1 MRKRL
6 FLMLFAWIN
15 IGIFTMNLNAFSGN
29 GNGDEDSPY
38 LITSATELNEIRNNL
53 DAHYKLMNNID
64 LTDWITENSPIEGW
78 EPINEFKGVLDG
90 NGFVISGLWIEKP
103 EAENIGFFGSV
114 AGAIIKRIGI
124 VIPDNKKIVGKK
136 YVGGLVGQT
145 PYTTTEISIDECF
158 VTGGTIESKD
168 QAAGGILGYTSTNSV
183 TVNIRNCYTANSTVI
198 SVDGTG
204 GIVGTAY
211 RNINIENCYSTN
223 TIISANNDKAAGGIA
238 GGFNDA
244 KDSYTIKNSIA
255 LNPSIASSK
264 SAGRIIGWIKD
275 SSKTTLSNNYA
286 FDGMSVDG
294 KTLSGEATDNNGLD
308 KSKEELNQQS
318 TYVSLGW
325 NFNVTDGVWIMG
337 NENYTLPVL
346 KNISFEMQPTITP
359 DHLYVEVNPDDGFS
373 GSGNGD
379 ENSPYLI
386 TSATELNEIRNNPEA
401 HYKLMNNI
409 DLTDWITENSP
420 IEGWEPI
427 NEFKGVL
434 DGNGFVISGLWIEKP
449 EAENIGFFGSV
460 AGAIIKRIGI
470 VIPDNKKIV
479 GKKYVG
485 GLVGQTPYTT
495 TEISIDECFVTGGT
509 IESKDQAAGGILG
522 YTSTNSVTVNIRNCY
537 TANSTVISVD
547 GTGGIVGT
555 AYRNINIENCYST
568 NTIISANND
577 KAAGGIAGGFNDAKD
592 SYTIKNSIALNPSI
606 ASSKSAGRIIG
617 WIKDSSKTTLSNNY
631 AFDGMSVDGKTLS
644 GEATDNNGLDKSKE
658 EVNEISIYTSLGWNF
673 DAKEGIWAMG
683 NGKYSLPVLKN
694 VSMEQQPQITP
705 KYLYISK
712 PGDIDN
718 PYLITTA
725 AELNEIRN
733 NPEAHYK
740 LVNNI
745 DLTNWITENSP
756 IEGWEPINGFSG
768 SLDGNGFIIYGL
780 WIDRPA
786 INNVGLFGSITG
798 GVIKRTGIII
808 PDDKKIEGNN
818 NVGGFVGH
826 TPYTTAEISI
836 DECFVAGGTIEAKS
850 SAAGGI
856 LGYTSTNSTTV
867 NIRNCYVANTTVL
880 GADGAGGLVG
890 TAYRSINVENCYST
904 GVVKST
910 NNDKSA
916 GGLVGET
923 NDQSE
928 NYTIKNSIALNSE
941 IFSSKSA
948 GRIVGWIKNS
958 AKTTLNNYAFEGM
971 LVDGKTLSGKIAD
984 NNGLNKSKEEVNDV
998 ATYLSLGW
1006 NFDEDG
1012 IWIMGNRKY
1021 TLPILKNVLA
1031 EQQPAVMPKH
1041 LEMSEP
1047 VGVLTEKGNKP
1058 SIYPTVTEGE
1068 IFITNKALSSIVSVY
1083 DFSGRTVMQSDKSM
1097 LDLSSLANG
1106 IYFVKVENEIIK
1118 VVKK

>member
-15 IGIFTMNLNAFSGN
+15 IGIFTMNLNAFSGS

-38 LITSATELNEIRNNL
+38 LITSATELNEIRNNPE
-53 DAHYKLMNNID
+53 AHYKLMNNID
-64 LTDWITENSPIEGW
+64 LTDWITENSSIEGW

-90 NGFVISGLWIEKP
+90 NGYVISGLWIERP
-103 EAENIGFFGSV
+103 ETEKIGFFGSV
-114 AGAIIKRIGI
+114 AGAIIKRTGI

-198 SVDGTG
+198 SVDGAG

-223 TIISANNDKAAGGIA
+223 TIISANNDKASGGIA

-264 SAGRIIGWIKD
+264 SAGRIIGWVKD
-275 SSKTTLSNNYA
+275 GSKTKLSNNYA
-286 FDGMSVDG
+286 FDDMLVDG
-294 KTLSGEATDNNGLD
+294 KILSGEATDNNGLD
-308 KSKEELNQQS
+308 KSKEELNEIS
-318 TYVSLGW
+318 AYTSLGW
-325 NFNVTDGVWIMG
+325 NFDVKGGIWAMG
-337 NENYTLPVL
+337 NGKYSLPVL
-346 KNISFEMQPTITP
+346 KNVSLEMQPTITP

-386 TSATELNEIRNNPEA
+386 TSATELNEIRNNLEA

-420 IEGWEPI
+420 IEGW
-427 NEFKGVL
+427 V
-434 DGNGFVISGLWIEKP
+434 
-449 EAENIGFFGSV
+449 
-460 AGAIIKRIGI
+460 
-470 VIPDNKKIV
+470 
-479 GKKYVG
+479 
-485 GLVGQTPYTT
+485 
-495 TEISIDECFVTGGT
+495 
-509 IESKDQAAGGILG
+509 
-522 YTSTNSVTVNIRNCY
+522 
-537 TANSTVISVD
+537 
-547 GTGGIVGT
+547 
-555 AYRNINIENCYST
+555 
-568 NTIISANND
+568 
-577 KAAGGIAGGFNDAKD
+577 
-592 SYTIKNSIALNPSI
+592 
-606 ASSKSAGRIIG
+606 
-617 WIKDSSKTTLSNNY
+617 
-631 AFDGMSVDGKTLS
+631 
-644 GEATDNNGLDKSKE
+644 
-658 EVNEISIYTSLGWNF
+658 
-673 DAKEGIWAMG
+673 
-683 NGKYSLPVLKN
+683 
-694 VSMEQQPQITP
+694 
-705 KYLYISK
+705 
-712 PGDIDN
+712 
-718 PYLITTA
+718 
-725 AELNEIRN
+725 
-733 NPEAHYK
+733 
-740 LVNNI
+740 
-745 DLTNWITENSP
+745 
-756 IEGWEPINGFSG
+756 PINGFSG
-768 SLDGNGFIIYGL
+768 SLDGNGFIIYGV

-836 DECFVAGGTIEAKS
+836 DECFVTGGTIEAKG

-916 GGLVGET
+916 GGLVGGT
-923 NDQSE
+923 NDQGE
-928 NYTIKNSIALNSE
+928 NYTIKNSIALNPE

-958 AKTTLNNYAFEGM
+958 AKTTLSNNYAFEEM
-971 LVDGKTLSGKIAD
+971 LVDGKTLSGEITD

-998 ATYLSLGW
+998 STYLSLGW

-1012 IWIMGNRKY
+1012 IWIMGNGKY

-1031 EQQPAVMPKH
+1031 KQQPAVMPKH
-1041 LEMSEP
+1041 LEMNET
-1047 VGVLTEKGNKP
+1047 VGVLTEKENKL
-1058 SIYPTVTEGE
+1058 SIYPSVTEGE
-1068 IFITNKALSSIVSVY
+1068 ILITNKALSSIVSVY
-1083 DFSGRTVMQSDKSM
+1083 DFSGRIVMQSDKSM
-1097 LDLSSLANG
+1097 LNLSSLANG
-1106 IYFVKVENEIIK
+1106 IYLVKVENKIIK

>member
-15 IGIFTMNLNAFSGN
+15 IGIFTMNLNAFSGS

-38 LITSATELNEIRNNL
+38 LITSATELNEIRNNPE
-53 DAHYKLMNNID
+53 AHYKLMNNID
-64 LTDWITENSPIEGW
+64 LTDWITENSSIEGW

-90 NGFVISGLWIEKP
+90 NGFVISGLWIERP
-103 EAENIGFFGSV
+103 ETEKIGFFGSV
-114 AGAIIKRIGI
+114 AGAIIKRTGI

-198 SVDGTG
+198 SVDGAG

-223 TIISANNDKAAGGIA
+223 TIISANNDKASGGIA

-264 SAGRIIGWIKD
+264 SAGRIIGWVKD
-275 SSKTTLSNNYA
+275 GSKTKLSNNYA
-286 FDGMSVDG
+286 FDDMLVDG
-294 KTLSGEATDNNGLD
+294 KILSGEATDNNGLD
-308 KSKEELNQQS
+308 KSKEELNEIS
-318 TYVSLGW
+318 AYTSLGW
-325 NFNVTDGVWIMG
+325 NFDVKGGIWAMG
-337 NENYTLPVL
+337 NGKYSLPVL
-346 KNISFEMQPTITP
+346 KNVSLEMQPTITP

-386 TSATELNEIRNNPEA
+386 TSATELNEIRNNLEA

-420 IEGWEPI
+420 IEGW
-427 NEFKGVL
+427 V
-434 DGNGFVISGLWIEKP
+434 
-449 EAENIGFFGSV
+449 
-460 AGAIIKRIGI
+460 
-470 VIPDNKKIV
+470 
-479 GKKYVG
+479 
-485 GLVGQTPYTT
+485 
-495 TEISIDECFVTGGT
+495 
-509 IESKDQAAGGILG
+509 
-522 YTSTNSVTVNIRNCY
+522 
-537 TANSTVISVD
+537 
-547 GTGGIVGT
+547 
-555 AYRNINIENCYST
+555 
-568 NTIISANND
+568 
-577 KAAGGIAGGFNDAKD
+577 
-592 SYTIKNSIALNPSI
+592 
-606 ASSKSAGRIIG
+606 
-617 WIKDSSKTTLSNNY
+617 
-631 AFDGMSVDGKTLS
+631 
-644 GEATDNNGLDKSKE
+644 
-658 EVNEISIYTSLGWNF
+658 
-673 DAKEGIWAMG
+673 
-683 NGKYSLPVLKN
+683 
-694 VSMEQQPQITP
+694 
-705 KYLYISK
+705 
-712 PGDIDN
+712 
-718 PYLITTA
+718 
-725 AELNEIRN
+725 
-733 NPEAHYK
+733 
-740 LVNNI
+740 
-745 DLTNWITENSP
+745 
-756 IEGWEPINGFSG
+756 PINGFSG
-768 SLDGNGFIIYGL
+768 SLDGNGFIIYGV

-826 TPYTTAEISI
+826 TPYTTTEISI
-836 DECFVAGGTIEAKS
+836 DECFVTGGTIEAKG

-916 GGLVGET
+916 GGLVGGT
-923 NDQSE
+923 NDQGE
-928 NYTIKNSIALNSE
+928 NYTIKNSIALNPE

-958 AKTTLNNYAFEGM
+958 AKTTLSNNYAFEEM
-971 LVDGKTLSGKIAD
+971 LVDGKTLSGEITD

-998 ATYLSLGW
+998 STYLSLGW

-1012 IWIMGNRKY
+1012 IWIMGNGKY

-1041 LEMSEP
+1041 LEMNET
-1047 VGVLTEKGNKP
+1047 VGVLTEKENKL
-1058 SIYPTVTEGE
+1058 SIYPSVTEGE

-1083 DFSGRTVMQSDKSM
+1083 DFSGRIVMQSDKSM
-1097 LDLSSLANG
+1097 LNLSSLANG
-1106 IYFVKVENEIIK
+1106 IYLVKIENKIIK

>member
-15 IGIFTMNLNAFSGN
+15 IGIFTMNLNAFSGS

-38 LITSATELNEIRNNL
+38 LITSATELNEIRNNPE
-53 DAHYKLMNNID
+53 AHYKLMNNID
-64 LTDWITENSPIEGW
+64 LTDWITENSSIEGW

-90 NGFVISGLWIEKP
+90 NGYVISGLWIERP
-103 EAENIGFFGSV
+103 ETEKIGFFGSV
-114 AGAIIKRIGI
+114 AGAIIKRTGI

-145 PYTTTEISIDECF
+145 PYTTTEILIDECF

-198 SVDGTG
+198 SVDGAG

-223 TIISANNDKAAGGIA
+223 TIISANNDKASGGIA

-264 SAGRIIGWIKD
+264 SAGRIIGWVKD
-275 SSKTTLSNNYA
+275 GSKTKLSNNYA
-286 FDGMSVDG
+286 FDDMLVDG
-294 KTLSGEATDNNGLD
+294 KILSGEATDNNGLD
-308 KSKEELNQQS
+308 KSKEELNEIS
-318 TYVSLGW
+318 AYTSLGW
-325 NFNVTDGVWIMG
+325 NFDVKGGIWAMG
-337 NENYTLPVL
+337 NGKYSLPVL
-346 KNISFEMQPTITP
+346 KNVSLEMQPTITP

-386 TSATELNEIRNNPEA
+386 TSATELNEIRNNLEA

-420 IEGWEPI
+420 IEGW
-427 NEFKGVL
+427 V
-434 DGNGFVISGLWIEKP
+434 
-449 EAENIGFFGSV
+449 
-460 AGAIIKRIGI
+460 
-470 VIPDNKKIV
+470 
-479 GKKYVG
+479 
-485 GLVGQTPYTT
+485 
-495 TEISIDECFVTGGT
+495 
-509 IESKDQAAGGILG
+509 
-522 YTSTNSVTVNIRNCY
+522 
-537 TANSTVISVD
+537 
-547 GTGGIVGT
+547 
-555 AYRNINIENCYST
+555 
-568 NTIISANND
+568 
-577 KAAGGIAGGFNDAKD
+577 
-592 SYTIKNSIALNPSI
+592 
-606 ASSKSAGRIIG
+606 
-617 WIKDSSKTTLSNNY
+617 
-631 AFDGMSVDGKTLS
+631 
-644 GEATDNNGLDKSKE
+644 
-658 EVNEISIYTSLGWNF
+658 
-673 DAKEGIWAMG
+673 
-683 NGKYSLPVLKN
+683 
-694 VSMEQQPQITP
+694 
-705 KYLYISK
+705 
-712 PGDIDN
+712 
-718 PYLITTA
+718 
-725 AELNEIRN
+725 
-733 NPEAHYK
+733 
-740 LVNNI
+740 
-745 DLTNWITENSP
+745 
-756 IEGWEPINGFSG
+756 PINGFSG
-768 SLDGNGFIIYGL
+768 SLDGNGFIIYGV

-836 DECFVAGGTIEAKS
+836 DECFVTGGTIEAKG

-916 GGLVGET
+916 GGLVGGT
-923 NDQSE
+923 NDQGE
-928 NYTIKNSIALNSE
+928 NYTIKNSIALNPE

-958 AKTTLNNYAFEGM
+958 AKTTLSNNYAFEEM
-971 LVDGKTLSGKIAD
+971 LVDGKTLSGEITD

-998 ATYLSLGW
+998 STYLSLGW

-1012 IWIMGNRKY
+1012 IWIMGNGKY

-1041 LEMSEP
+1041 LEMNET
-1047 VGVLTEKGNKP
+1047 VGVLTEKENKL
-1058 SIYPTVTEGE
+1058 SIYPSVTEGE

-1083 DFSGRTVMQSDKSM
+1083 DFSGRIVMQSDKSM
-1097 LDLSSLANG
+1097 LNLSSLANG
-1106 IYFVKVENEIIK
+1106 IYLVKVENKIIK

>member
-15 IGIFTMNLNAFSGN
+15 IGIFTMNLNAFSGS

-38 LITSATELNEIRNNL
+38 LITSATELNEIRNNPE
-53 DAHYKLMNNID
+53 AHYKLMNNID
-64 LTDWITENSPIEGW
+64 LTDWITENSSIEGW

-90 NGFVISGLWIEKP
+90 NGFVISGLWIERP
-103 EAENIGFFGSV
+103 ETEKIGFFGSV
-114 AGAIIKRIGI
+114 AGAIIKRTGI

-198 SVDGTG
+198 SVDGAG

-223 TIISANNDKAAGGIA
+223 TIISANNDKASGGIA

-264 SAGRIIGWIKD
+264 SAGRIIGWVKD
-275 SSKTTLSNNYA
+275 GSKTKLSNNYA
-286 FDGMSVDG
+286 FDDMLVDG
-294 KTLSGEATDNNGLD
+294 KILSGEATDNNGLD
-308 KSKEELNQQS
+308 KSKEELNEIS
-318 TYVSLGW
+318 TYTSLGW
-325 NFNVTDGVWIMG
+325 NFDVKGGIWAMG
-337 NENYTLPVL
+337 NGKYSLPVL
-346 KNISFEMQPTITP
+346 KNVSLEMQPTITP

-386 TSATELNEIRNNPEA
+386 TSATELNEIRNNLEA

-420 IEGWEPI
+420 IEGW
-427 NEFKGVL
+427 V
-434 DGNGFVISGLWIEKP
+434 
-449 EAENIGFFGSV
+449 
-460 AGAIIKRIGI
+460 
-470 VIPDNKKIV
+470 
-479 GKKYVG
+479 
-485 GLVGQTPYTT
+485 
-495 TEISIDECFVTGGT
+495 
-509 IESKDQAAGGILG
+509 
-522 YTSTNSVTVNIRNCY
+522 
-537 TANSTVISVD
+537 
-547 GTGGIVGT
+547 
-555 AYRNINIENCYST
+555 
-568 NTIISANND
+568 
-577 KAAGGIAGGFNDAKD
+577 
-592 SYTIKNSIALNPSI
+592 
-606 ASSKSAGRIIG
+606 
-617 WIKDSSKTTLSNNY
+617 
-631 AFDGMSVDGKTLS
+631 
-644 GEATDNNGLDKSKE
+644 
-658 EVNEISIYTSLGWNF
+658 
-673 DAKEGIWAMG
+673 
-683 NGKYSLPVLKN
+683 
-694 VSMEQQPQITP
+694 
-705 KYLYISK
+705 
-712 PGDIDN
+712 
-718 PYLITTA
+718 
-725 AELNEIRN
+725 
-733 NPEAHYK
+733 
-740 LVNNI
+740 
-745 DLTNWITENSP
+745 
-756 IEGWEPINGFSG
+756 PINGFSG
-768 SLDGNGFIIYGL
+768 SLDGNGFIIYGV

-826 TPYTTAEISI
+826 TPYTTTEISI
-836 DECFVAGGTIEAKS
+836 DECFVTGGTIEAKG

-916 GGLVGET
+916 GGLVGGT
-923 NDQSE
+923 NDQGE
-928 NYTIKNSIALNSE
+928 NYTIKNSIALNPE

-958 AKTTLNNYAFEGM
+958 AKTTLSNNYAFEEM
-971 LVDGKTLSGKIAD
+971 LVDGKTLSGEITD

-998 ATYLSLGW
+998 STYLSLGW

-1012 IWIMGNRKY
+1012 IWIMGNGKY

-1041 LEMSEP
+1041 LEMNET
-1047 VGVLTEKGNKP
+1047 VGVLTEKENKL
-1058 SIYPTVTEGE
+1058 SIYPSVTEGE

-1083 DFSGRTVMQSDKSM
+1083 DFSGRIVMQSDKSM
-1097 LDLSSLANG
+1097 LNLSSLANG
-1106 IYFVKVENEIIK
+1106 IYLVKVENKIIK

>member
-15 IGIFTMNLNAFSGN
+15 IGIFTMNLNAFSGS

-38 LITSATELNEIRNNL
+38 LITSATELNEIRNNPE
-53 DAHYKLMNNID
+53 AHYKLMNNID
-64 LTDWITENSPIEGW
+64 LTDWITENSSIEGW

-90 NGFVISGLWIEKP
+90 NGFVISGLWIERP
-103 EAENIGFFGSV
+103 ETEKIGFFGSV
-114 AGAIIKRIGI
+114 AGAIIKRTGI

-198 SVDGTG
+198 SVDGAG

-223 TIISANNDKAAGGIA
+223 TIISANNDKASGGIA

-264 SAGRIIGWIKD
+264 SAGRIIGWVKD
-275 SSKTTLSNNYA
+275 GSKTKLSNNYA
-286 FDGMSVDG
+286 FDDMLVDG
-294 KTLSGEATDNNGLD
+294 KILSGEATDNNGLD
-308 KSKEELNQQS
+308 KSKEELNEIS
-318 TYVSLGW
+318 AYTSLGW
-325 NFNVTDGVWIMG
+325 NFDVKGGIWAMG
-337 NENYTLPVL
+337 NGKYSLPVL
-346 KNISFEMQPTITP
+346 KNVSLEMQPTITP

-386 TSATELNEIRNNPEA
+386 TSATELNEIRNNLEA

-420 IEGWEPI
+420 IEGW
-427 NEFKGVL
+427 V
-434 DGNGFVISGLWIEKP
+434 
-449 EAENIGFFGSV
+449 
-460 AGAIIKRIGI
+460 
-470 VIPDNKKIV
+470 
-479 GKKYVG
+479 
-485 GLVGQTPYTT
+485 
-495 TEISIDECFVTGGT
+495 
-509 IESKDQAAGGILG
+509 
-522 YTSTNSVTVNIRNCY
+522 
-537 TANSTVISVD
+537 
-547 GTGGIVGT
+547 
-555 AYRNINIENCYST
+555 
-568 NTIISANND
+568 
-577 KAAGGIAGGFNDAKD
+577 
-592 SYTIKNSIALNPSI
+592 
-606 ASSKSAGRIIG
+606 
-617 WIKDSSKTTLSNNY
+617 
-631 AFDGMSVDGKTLS
+631 
-644 GEATDNNGLDKSKE
+644 
-658 EVNEISIYTSLGWNF
+658 
-673 DAKEGIWAMG
+673 
-683 NGKYSLPVLKN
+683 
-694 VSMEQQPQITP
+694 
-705 KYLYISK
+705 
-712 PGDIDN
+712 
-718 PYLITTA
+718 
-725 AELNEIRN
+725 
-733 NPEAHYK
+733 
-740 LVNNI
+740 
-745 DLTNWITENSP
+745 
-756 IEGWEPINGFSG
+756 PINGFSG
-768 SLDGNGFIIYGL
+768 SLDGNGFIIYGV

-836 DECFVAGGTIEAKS
+836 DECFVTGGTIEAKG

-916 GGLVGET
+916 GGLVGGT
-923 NDQSE
+923 NDQGE
-928 NYTIKNSIALNSE
+928 NYTIKNSIALNPE

-958 AKTTLNNYAFEGM
+958 AKTTLSNNYAFEEM
-971 LVDGKTLSGKIAD
+971 LVDGKTLSGEITD

-998 ATYLSLGW
+998 STYLSLGW

-1012 IWIMGNRKY
+1012 IWIMGNGKY

-1031 EQQPAVMPKH
+1031 KQQPAVMPKH
-1041 LEMSEP
+1041 LEMNETA
-1047 VGVLTEKGNKP
+1047 GVLTEKENKL
-1058 SIYPTVTEGE
+1058 SIYPSVTEGE

-1083 DFSGRTVMQSDKSM
+1083 DFSGRIVMQSDKSM
-1097 LDLSSLANG
+1097 LNLSSLANG
-1106 IYFVKVENEIIK
+1106 IYLVKVENKIIK

>member
-15 IGIFTMNLNAFSGN
+15 IGIFTMNLNAFSGS

-38 LITSATELNEIRNNL
+38 LITSATELNEIRNNPE
-53 DAHYKLMNNID
+53 AHYKLMNNID
-64 LTDWITENSPIEGW
+64 LTDWITENSSIEGW

-90 NGFVISGLWIEKP
+90 NGFVISGLWIERP
-103 EAENIGFFGSV
+103 ETEKIGFFGSV
-114 AGAIIKRIGI
+114 AGAIIKRTGI

-198 SVDGTG
+198 SVDGAG

-223 TIISANNDKAAGGIA
+223 TIISANNDKASGGIA

-264 SAGRIIGWIKD
+264 SAGRIIGWVKD
-275 SSKTTLSNNYA
+275 GSKTKLSNNYA
-286 FDGMSVDG
+286 FDDMLVDG
-294 KTLSGEATDNNGLD
+294 KILSGEATDNNGLD
-308 KSKEELNQQS
+308 KSKEELNEIS
-318 TYVSLGW
+318 AYTSLGW
-325 NFNVTDGVWIMG
+325 NFDVKGGIWAMG
-337 NENYTLPVL
+337 NGKYSLPVL
-346 KNISFEMQPTITP
+346 KNVSLEMQPTITP

-386 TSATELNEIRNNPEA
+386 TSATELNEIRNNLEA

-420 IEGWEPI
+420 IEGW
-427 NEFKGVL
+427 V
-434 DGNGFVISGLWIEKP
+434 
-449 EAENIGFFGSV
+449 
-460 AGAIIKRIGI
+460 
-470 VIPDNKKIV
+470 
-479 GKKYVG
+479 
-485 GLVGQTPYTT
+485 
-495 TEISIDECFVTGGT
+495 
-509 IESKDQAAGGILG
+509 
-522 YTSTNSVTVNIRNCY
+522 
-537 TANSTVISVD
+537 
-547 GTGGIVGT
+547 
-555 AYRNINIENCYST
+555 
-568 NTIISANND
+568 
-577 KAAGGIAGGFNDAKD
+577 
-592 SYTIKNSIALNPSI
+592 
-606 ASSKSAGRIIG
+606 
-617 WIKDSSKTTLSNNY
+617 
-631 AFDGMSVDGKTLS
+631 
-644 GEATDNNGLDKSKE
+644 
-658 EVNEISIYTSLGWNF
+658 
-673 DAKEGIWAMG
+673 
-683 NGKYSLPVLKN
+683 
-694 VSMEQQPQITP
+694 
-705 KYLYISK
+705 
-712 PGDIDN
+712 
-718 PYLITTA
+718 
-725 AELNEIRN
+725 
-733 NPEAHYK
+733 
-740 LVNNI
+740 
-745 DLTNWITENSP
+745 
-756 IEGWEPINGFSG
+756 PINGFSG
-768 SLDGNGFIIYGL
+768 SLDGNGFIIYGV

-836 DECFVAGGTIEAKS
+836 DECFVTGGTIEAKG

-916 GGLVGET
+916 GGLVGGT
-923 NDQSE
+923 NDQGE
-928 NYTIKNSIALNSE
+928 NYTIKNSIALNPE

-958 AKTTLNNYAFEGM
+958 AKTTLSNNYAFEEM
-971 LVDGKTLSGKIAD
+971 LVDGKTLSGEITD

-998 ATYLSLGW
+998 STYLSLGW

-1012 IWIMGNRKY
+1012 IWIMGNGKY

-1041 LEMSEP
+1041 LEMNET
-1047 VGVLTEKGNKP
+1047 VGVLTEKENKL
-1058 SIYPTVTEGE
+1058 SIYPSVTEGE

-1083 DFSGRTVMQSDKSM
+1083 DFSGRIVMQSDKSM
-1097 LDLSSLANG
+1097 LNLSSLANG
-1106 IYFVKVENEIIK
+1106 IYLVKVENKIIK

>member
-15 IGIFTMNLNAFSGN
+15 IGIFTMNLNAFSGS

-38 LITSATELNEIRNNL
+38 LITSATELNEIRNNPE
-53 DAHYKLMNNID
+53 AHYKLMNNID
-64 LTDWITENSPIEGW
+64 LTDWITENSSIEGW

-90 NGFVISGLWIEKP
+90 NGYVISGLWIERP
-103 EAENIGFFGSV
+103 ETEKIGFFGSV
-114 AGAIIKRIGI
+114 AGAIIKRTGI

-198 SVDGTG
+198 SVDGAG

-223 TIISANNDKAAGGIA
+223 TIISANNDKASGGIA

-264 SAGRIIGWIKD
+264 SAGRIIGWVKD
-275 SSKTTLSNNYA
+275 GSKTKLSNNYA
-286 FDGMSVDG
+286 FDDMLVDG
-294 KTLSGEATDNNGLD
+294 KILSGEATDNNGLD
-308 KSKEELNQQS
+308 KSKEELNEIS
-318 TYVSLGW
+318 AYTSLGW
-325 NFNVTDGVWIMG
+325 NFDVKGGIWAMG
-337 NENYTLPVL
+337 NGKYSLPVL
-346 KNISFEMQPTITP
+346 KNVSLEMQPTITP

-386 TSATELNEIRNNPEA
+386 TSATELNEIRNNLEA

-420 IEGWEPI
+420 IEGW
-427 NEFKGVL
+427 V
-434 DGNGFVISGLWIEKP
+434 
-449 EAENIGFFGSV
+449 
-460 AGAIIKRIGI
+460 
-470 VIPDNKKIV
+470 
-479 GKKYVG
+479 
-485 GLVGQTPYTT
+485 
-495 TEISIDECFVTGGT
+495 
-509 IESKDQAAGGILG
+509 
-522 YTSTNSVTVNIRNCY
+522 
-537 TANSTVISVD
+537 
-547 GTGGIVGT
+547 
-555 AYRNINIENCYST
+555 
-568 NTIISANND
+568 
-577 KAAGGIAGGFNDAKD
+577 
-592 SYTIKNSIALNPSI
+592 
-606 ASSKSAGRIIG
+606 
-617 WIKDSSKTTLSNNY
+617 
-631 AFDGMSVDGKTLS
+631 
-644 GEATDNNGLDKSKE
+644 
-658 EVNEISIYTSLGWNF
+658 
-673 DAKEGIWAMG
+673 
-683 NGKYSLPVLKN
+683 
-694 VSMEQQPQITP
+694 
-705 KYLYISK
+705 
-712 PGDIDN
+712 
-718 PYLITTA
+718 
-725 AELNEIRN
+725 
-733 NPEAHYK
+733 
-740 LVNNI
+740 
-745 DLTNWITENSP
+745 
-756 IEGWEPINGFSG
+756 PINGFSG
-768 SLDGNGFIIYGL
+768 SLDGNGFIIYGV

-836 DECFVAGGTIEAKS
+836 DECFVTGGTIEAKG

-916 GGLVGET
+916 GGLVGGT
-923 NDQSE
+923 NDQGE
-928 NYTIKNSIALNSE
+928 NYTIKNSIALNPE

-958 AKTTLNNYAFEGM
+958 AKTTLSNNYAFEEM
-971 LVDGKTLSGKIAD
+971 LVDGKTLSGEITD

-998 ATYLSLGW
+998 STYLSLGW

-1012 IWIMGNRKY
+1012 IWIMGNGKY

-1041 LEMSEP
+1041 LEMNET
-1047 VGVLTEKGNKP
+1047 VGVLTEKENKL
-1058 SIYPTVTEGE
+1058 SIYPSVTEGE

-1083 DFSGRTVMQSDKSM
+1083 DFSGRIVMQSDKSM
-1097 LDLSSLANG
+1097 LNLSSLANG
-1106 IYFVKVENEIIK
+1106 IYLVKVENKIIK

>member
-15 IGIFTMNLNAFSGN
+15 IGIFTMNLNAFSGS

-38 LITSATELNEIRNNL
+38 LITSATELNEIRNNPE
-53 DAHYKLMNNID
+53 AHYKLMNNID
-64 LTDWITENSPIEGW
+64 LTDWITENSSIEGW

-90 NGFVISGLWIEKP
+90 NGFVISGLWIERP
-103 EAENIGFFGSV
+103 ETEKIGFFGSV
-114 AGAIIKRIGI
+114 AGAIIKRTGI

-183 TVNIRNCYTANSTVI
+183 TVSIRNCYTANSTVI
-198 SVDGTG
+198 SVDGAG

-223 TIISANNDKAAGGIA
+223 TIISANNDKASGGIA

-264 SAGRIIGWIKD
+264 SAGRIIGWVKD
-275 SSKTTLSNNYA
+275 GSKTKLSNNYA
-286 FDGMSVDG
+286 FDDMLVDG
-294 KTLSGEATDNNGLD
+294 KILSGEATDNNGLD
-308 KSKEELNQQS
+308 KSKEELNEIS
-318 TYVSLGW
+318 AYTSLGW
-325 NFNVTDGVWIMG
+325 NFDVKGGIWAMG
-337 NENYTLPVL
+337 NGKYSLPVL
-346 KNISFEMQPTITP
+346 KNVSLELQPTITP

-386 TSATELNEIRNNPEA
+386 TSATELNEIRNNLEA

-420 IEGWEPI
+420 IEGW
-427 NEFKGVL
+427 V
-434 DGNGFVISGLWIEKP
+434 
-449 EAENIGFFGSV
+449 
-460 AGAIIKRIGI
+460 
-470 VIPDNKKIV
+470 
-479 GKKYVG
+479 
-485 GLVGQTPYTT
+485 
-495 TEISIDECFVTGGT
+495 
-509 IESKDQAAGGILG
+509 
-522 YTSTNSVTVNIRNCY
+522 
-537 TANSTVISVD
+537 
-547 GTGGIVGT
+547 
-555 AYRNINIENCYST
+555 
-568 NTIISANND
+568 
-577 KAAGGIAGGFNDAKD
+577 
-592 SYTIKNSIALNPSI
+592 
-606 ASSKSAGRIIG
+606 
-617 WIKDSSKTTLSNNY
+617 
-631 AFDGMSVDGKTLS
+631 
-644 GEATDNNGLDKSKE
+644 
-658 EVNEISIYTSLGWNF
+658 
-673 DAKEGIWAMG
+673 
-683 NGKYSLPVLKN
+683 
-694 VSMEQQPQITP
+694 
-705 KYLYISK
+705 
-712 PGDIDN
+712 
-718 PYLITTA
+718 
-725 AELNEIRN
+725 
-733 NPEAHYK
+733 
-740 LVNNI
+740 
-745 DLTNWITENSP
+745 
-756 IEGWEPINGFSG
+756 PINGFSG
-768 SLDGNGFIIYGL
+768 SLDGNGFIIYGV

-836 DECFVAGGTIEAKS
+836 DECFVTGGTIEAKG

-916 GGLVGET
+916 GGLVGGT
-923 NDQSE
+923 NDQGE
-928 NYTIKNSIALNSE
+928 NYTIKNSIALNPE

-958 AKTTLNNYAFEGM
+958 AKTTLSNNYAFEEM
-971 LVDGKTLSGKIAD
+971 LVDGKTLSGEITD

-998 ATYLSLGW
+998 STYLSLGW

-1012 IWIMGNRKY
+1012 IWIMGNGKY

-1031 EQQPAVMPKH
+1031 KQQPAVMPKH
-1041 LEMSEP
+1041 LEMNETA
-1047 VGVLTEKGNKP
+1047 GVLTEKENKL
-1058 SIYPTVTEGE
+1058 SIYPSVTEGE

-1083 DFSGRTVMQSDKSM
+1083 DFSGRIVMQSDKSM
-1097 LDLSSLANG
+1097 LNLSSLANG
-1106 IYFVKVENEIIK
+1106 IYLVKVENKIIK

>member
-15 IGIFTMNLNAFSGN
+15 IGIFTMNLNAFSGS

-38 LITSATELNEIRNNL
+38 LITSATELNEIRNNPE
-53 DAHYKLMNNID
+53 AHYKLMNNID
-64 LTDWITENSPIEGW
+64 LTDWITENSSIEGW

-90 NGFVISGLWIEKP
+90 NGYVISGLWIERP
-103 EAENIGFFGSV
+103 ETEKIGFFGSV
-114 AGAIIKRIGI
+114 AGAIIKRTGI

-198 SVDGTG
+198 SVDGAG

-223 TIISANNDKAAGGIA
+223 TIISANNDKASGGIA

-264 SAGRIIGWIKD
+264 SAGRIIGWVKD
-275 SSKTTLSNNYA
+275 GSKTKLSNNYA
-286 FDGMSVDG
+286 FDDMLVDG
-294 KTLSGEATDNNGLD
+294 KILSGEATDNNGLD
-308 KSKEELNQQS
+308 KSKEELNEIS
-318 TYVSLGW
+318 AYTSLGW
-325 NFNVTDGVWIMG
+325 NFDVKGGIWAMG
-337 NENYTLPVL
+337 NGKYSLPVL
-346 KNISFEMQPTITP
+346 KNVSLEMQPTITP

-386 TSATELNEIRNNPEA
+386 TSATELNEIRNNLEA

-420 IEGWEPI
+420 IEGW
-427 NEFKGVL
+427 V
-434 DGNGFVISGLWIEKP
+434 
-449 EAENIGFFGSV
+449 
-460 AGAIIKRIGI
+460 
-470 VIPDNKKIV
+470 
-479 GKKYVG
+479 
-485 GLVGQTPYTT
+485 
-495 TEISIDECFVTGGT
+495 
-509 IESKDQAAGGILG
+509 
-522 YTSTNSVTVNIRNCY
+522 
-537 TANSTVISVD
+537 
-547 GTGGIVGT
+547 
-555 AYRNINIENCYST
+555 
-568 NTIISANND
+568 
-577 KAAGGIAGGFNDAKD
+577 
-592 SYTIKNSIALNPSI
+592 
-606 ASSKSAGRIIG
+606 
-617 WIKDSSKTTLSNNY
+617 
-631 AFDGMSVDGKTLS
+631 
-644 GEATDNNGLDKSKE
+644 
-658 EVNEISIYTSLGWNF
+658 
-673 DAKEGIWAMG
+673 
-683 NGKYSLPVLKN
+683 
-694 VSMEQQPQITP
+694 
-705 KYLYISK
+705 
-712 PGDIDN
+712 
-718 PYLITTA
+718 
-725 AELNEIRN
+725 
-733 NPEAHYK
+733 
-740 LVNNI
+740 
-745 DLTNWITENSP
+745 
-756 IEGWEPINGFSG
+756 PINGFSG
-768 SLDGNGFIIYGL
+768 SLDGNGFIIYGV

-818 NVGGFVGH
+818 NVGRFVGH

-836 DECFVAGGTIEAKS
+836 DECFVTGGTIEAKG

-916 GGLVGET
+916 GGLVGGT
-923 NDQSE
+923 NDQGE
-928 NYTIKNSIALNSE
+928 NYTIKNSIALNPE

-958 AKTTLNNYAFEGM
+958 AKTTLSNNYAFEEM
-971 LVDGKTLSGKIAD
+971 LVDGKTLSGEITD

-998 ATYLSLGW
+998 STYLSLGW

-1012 IWIMGNRKY
+1012 IWIMGNGKY

-1031 EQQPAVMPKH
+1031 KQQPAVMPKH
-1041 LEMSEP
+1041 LEMNET
-1047 VGVLTEKGNKP
+1047 VGVLTEKENKL
-1058 SIYPTVTEGE
+1058 SIYPSVTEGE
-1068 IFITNKALSSIVSVY
+1068 ILITNKALSSIVSVY
-1083 DFSGRTVMQSDKSM
+1083 DFSGRIVMQSDKSM
-1097 LDLSSLANG
+1097 LNLSSLANG
-1106 IYFVKVENEIIK
+1106 IYLVKVENKIIK

>member
-15 IGIFTMNLNAFSGN
+15 IGIFTMNLNAFSGS

-38 LITSATELNEIRNNL
+38 LITSATELNEIRNNPE
-53 DAHYKLMNNID
+53 AHYKLMNNID
-64 LTDWITENSPIEGW
+64 LTDWITENSSIEGW

-90 NGFVISGLWIEKP
+90 NGFVISGLWIERP
-103 EAENIGFFGSV
+103 ETEKIGFFGSV
-114 AGAIIKRIGI
+114 AGAIIKRTGI

-198 SVDGTG
+198 SVDGAG

-223 TIISANNDKAAGGIA
+223 TIISANNDKASGGIA

-264 SAGRIIGWIKD
+264 SAGRIIGWVKD
-275 SSKTTLSNNYA
+275 GSKTKLSNNYA
-286 FDGMSVDG
+286 FDDMLVDG
-294 KTLSGEATDNNGLD
+294 KILSGEATDNNGLD
-308 KSKEELNQQS
+308 KSKEELNEIS
-318 TYVSLGW
+318 AYTSLGW
-325 NFNVTDGVWIMG
+325 NFDVKGGIWAMG
-337 NENYTLPVL
+337 NGKYSLPVL
-346 KNISFEMQPTITP
+346 KNVSLEMQPTITP

-386 TSATELNEIRNNPEA
+386 TSATELNEIRNNLEA

-420 IEGWEPI
+420 IEGW
-427 NEFKGVL
+427 V
-434 DGNGFVISGLWIEKP
+434 
-449 EAENIGFFGSV
+449 
-460 AGAIIKRIGI
+460 
-470 VIPDNKKIV
+470 
-479 GKKYVG
+479 
-485 GLVGQTPYTT
+485 
-495 TEISIDECFVTGGT
+495 
-509 IESKDQAAGGILG
+509 
-522 YTSTNSVTVNIRNCY
+522 
-537 TANSTVISVD
+537 
-547 GTGGIVGT
+547 
-555 AYRNINIENCYST
+555 
-568 NTIISANND
+568 
-577 KAAGGIAGGFNDAKD
+577 
-592 SYTIKNSIALNPSI
+592 
-606 ASSKSAGRIIG
+606 
-617 WIKDSSKTTLSNNY
+617 
-631 AFDGMSVDGKTLS
+631 
-644 GEATDNNGLDKSKE
+644 
-658 EVNEISIYTSLGWNF
+658 
-673 DAKEGIWAMG
+673 
-683 NGKYSLPVLKN
+683 
-694 VSMEQQPQITP
+694 
-705 KYLYISK
+705 
-712 PGDIDN
+712 
-718 PYLITTA
+718 
-725 AELNEIRN
+725 
-733 NPEAHYK
+733 
-740 LVNNI
+740 
-745 DLTNWITENSP
+745 
-756 IEGWEPINGFSG
+756 PINGFSG
-768 SLDGNGFIIYGL
+768 SLDGNGFIIYGV

-826 TPYTTAEISI
+826 TPYTTTEISI
-836 DECFVAGGTIEAKS
+836 DECFVTGGTIEAKG

-916 GGLVGET
+916 GGLVGGT
-923 NDQSE
+923 NDQGE
-928 NYTIKNSIALNSE
+928 NYTIKNSIALNPE

-958 AKTTLNNYAFEGM
+958 AKTTLSNNYAFEEM
-971 LVDGKTLSGKIAD
+971 LVDGKTLSGEITD

-998 ATYLSLGW
+998 STYLSLGW

-1012 IWIMGNRKY
+1012 IWIMGNGKY

-1041 LEMSEP
+1041 LEMNET
-1047 VGVLTEKGNKP
+1047 VGVLTEKENKL
-1058 SIYPTVTEGE
+1058 SIYPSVTEGE

-1083 DFSGRTVMQSDKSM
+1083 DFSGRIVMQSDKSM
-1097 LDLSSLANG
+1097 LNLSSLANG
-1106 IYFVKVENEIIK
+1106 IYLVKVENKIIK